1 MLLMDAEELVSAWLD
16 GRARLANDGTVQF
29 GPATHQRLPAKFR
42 KAYQW
47 ICSSALLS
55 PFAELES
62 GTPRRFQH
70 GDVEVELFDEPG
82 YSSFAL
88 LPLLNLM
95 TSRRMVF
102 LGAPGRGKTSMAT
115 LMGLL
120 AGHSLEAIRRA
131 VQHGHPQLTVQDL
144 LGHPLPHDLLEAH
157 SARDIRVAWRDW
169 IRLRVKIVDEY
180 NRIPT
185 KTQSALLSLMA
196 EGYAEMYEQVIHT
209 DTSAWFLT
217 ANDDLGG
224 GTFPVI
230 DALKD
235 RIDLVVRCTPF
246 HSQHLAVLAERIAS
260 AHSAEEFV
268 PGDLVFGPEELDLA
282 AAEVRAI
289 PVPEDVLQ
297 LLGFFLGQLDFCRR
311 ASDRL
316 EYMNKDTLH
325 LAGRRVGH
333 VCTEDCPL
341 DKHENLCSQT
351 DNGVSPRAFQ
361 AVVHF
366 AKALA
371 YFRDQDAVGLDDLR
385 QILPWTL
392 FDKLKLNAQSAFFQK
407 LENKVLLTDRVS
419 WIRQL
424 FDRAV
429 QQYAAYEPVRRPLL
443 VLEKEAAEAG
453 LIGSMETEVRLRQIR
468 AAMENLLRHNE
479 LNGPVYEDLVRL
491 KHLHNR
497 YLHGVRSRPGVFD

>member
-1 MLLMDAEELVSAWLD
+1 MPMNAEQLVSSWLA
-16 GRARLANDGTVQF
+16 GRATVSDHGALQF
-29 GPATHQRLPAKFR
+29 GPATHDGLPAKFR
-42 KAYQW
+42 KAYHW
-47 ICSSALLS
+47 ICSNALLT
-55 PFAELES
+55 PFAELEA
-62 GTPRRFQH
+62 GTPQCLERDQLQ
-70 GDVEVELFDEPG
+70 VELYDKPG
-82 YSSFAL
+82 YSSFVL

-120 AGHSLEAIRRA
+120 AGHSLEEVRRA

-144 LGHPLPHDLLEAH
+144 LGHPLPHDLLAAR
-157 SARDIRVAWRDW
+157 SAGDIPVAWRTW

-196 EGYAEMYEQVIHT
+196 EGYAEMYEQIV
-209 DTSAWFLT
+209 DAGTSAWYLT

-260 AHSAEEFV
+260 ARSAEEFV
-268 PGDLVFGPEELDLA
+268 PGDLVFGPEELDRA
-282 AAEVRAI
+282 GQEVRAVPI
-289 PVPEDVLQ
+289 PENVLD
-297 LLGFFLGQLDFCRR
+297 LLGFFLGGLDFCRR

-341 DKHENLCSQT
+341 DKQENLCSQT
-351 DNGVSPRAFQ
+351 ENGVSPRAFQ

-371 YFRDQDAVGLDDLR
+371 YFRGQPAVDVDDLR
-385 QILPWTL
+385 QILPWAL
-392 FDKLKLNAQSAFFQK
+392 FDKLKQNAQSAFFQK
-407 LENKVLLTDRVS
+407 AENKVYLTDRVS

-424 FDRAV
+424 FDRSI

-443 VLEKEAAEAG
+443 LLQKQAEDAKRLG
-453 LIGSMETEVRLRQIR
+453 RVETEGRLRQIR
-468 AAMENLLRHNE
+468 ATMEDLLKHNE

-491 KHLHNR
+491 KYLHNC
-497 YLHGVRSRPGVFD
+497 YLHGARSRPGAFE

>member
-1 MLLMDAEELVSAWLD
+1 MDADQLVHSWLD
-16 GRARLANDGTVQF
+16 GRATVSIDGTLQF
-29 GPATHQRLPAKFR
+29 RPAARDGLPAKLR
-42 KAYQW
+42 RAYQW
-47 ICSSALLS
+47 ICSQAILS

-62 GTPRRFQH
+62 GTPRRLQR
-70 GDVEVELFDEPG
+70 DSVQIELYDEPG
-82 YSSFAL
+82 YSSFVL
-88 LPLLNLM
+88 LPLLNLVS
-95 TSRRMVF
+95 SRRVVF
-102 LGAPGRGKTSMAT
+102 VGAPGRGKSSMAT
-115 LMGLL
+115 IMGLL
-120 AGHSLEAIRRA
+120 AGHPLDAIRRA

-144 LGHPLPHDLLEAH
+144 LGHPLPHDLLEARSNH
-157 SARDIRVAWRDW
+157 EIRVAWRDW

-196 EGYAEMYEQVIHT
+196 EGYAEMYEQVIQAG
-209 DTSAWFLT
+209 TSAWYLT

-246 HSQHLAVLAERIAS
+246 HSQHLAVLADRIAS
-260 AHSAEEFV
+260 ARSAEEFV
-268 PGDLVFGPEELDLA
+268 PGDLIFGPEELDRA
-282 AAEVRAI
+282 AAEGRAV
-289 PVPEDVLQ
+289 PVPAEVLD

-325 LAGRRVGH
+325 LAGRRVGQ

-341 DKHENLCSQT
+341 DKQENLCSQT
-351 DNGVSPRAFQ
+351 ENGVSPRAFQ
-361 AVVHF
+361 AVIHF
-366 AKALA
+366 SKALA
-371 YFRDQDAVGLDDLR
+371 YFRGRPEVGWDDLR
-385 QILPWTL
+385 QVLPWAL
-392 FDKLKLNAQSAFFQK
+392 FDKLKLNAQGAYFQK
-407 LENKVLLTDRVS
+407 VENKVYLTDRVS

-429 QQYAAYEPVRRPLL
+429 QQHAAYEPVRRPLL
-443 VLEKEAAEAG
+443 ELEKETED
-453 LIGSMETEVRLRQIR
+453 IGRLGRMEIEGRIRQIR
-468 AAMENLLRHNE
+468 TAIEDLLQRNE

-497 YLHGVRSRPGVFD
+497 YLHGARSRAGAFG